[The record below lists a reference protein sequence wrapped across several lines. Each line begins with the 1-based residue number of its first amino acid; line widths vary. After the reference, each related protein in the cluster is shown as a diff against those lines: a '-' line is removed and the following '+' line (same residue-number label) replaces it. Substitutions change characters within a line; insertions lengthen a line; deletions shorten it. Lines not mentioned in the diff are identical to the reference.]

1 MPNPEIT
8 LKGNLASQPELKKLS
23 TGSLLK
29 FRVIT
34 NDWVKDQ
41 SGNWANKDTS
51 GWNIEVW
58 GEKADKLS
66 KHLKKGSGVMVMGK
80 MRERLFEDKDGNKR
94 SVVEVKA
101 DSVAL
106 DIASIEKDS
115 NGDWGGDSTWNAT
128 GDTPF

>member
-41 SGNWANKDTS
+41 SGNWSNKDTS

-106 DIASIEKDS
+106 DISSIEKDS
-115 NGDWGGDSTWNAT
+115 GTSWDGDSTWNAT

>member
-8 LKGNLASQPELKKLS
+8 LKGNLASMPELKKLS

-41 SGNWANKDTS
+41 QGNWSNKDTS

-80 MRERLFEDKDGNKR
+80 MRERLYEDKDGNKR

-101 DSVAL
+101 ESVAL
-106 DIASIEKDS
+106 DINSIDKDS
-115 NGDWGGDSTWNAT
+115 STDSGDSVWNST
-128 GDTPF
+128 GDIPF

>member
-41 SGNWANKDTS
+41 SGNWSNKDTS

-58 GEKADKLS
+58 GDKADKLS

-80 MRERLFEDKDGNKR
+80 MRERQFEDKDGNKR

-115 NGDWGGDSTWNAT
+115 GDAWGGDSTWNAN